1 MAKTGCNRASFL
13 KDLAH
18 EGSQT
23 AIKELQPTECSL
35 VSSLPELAD
44 KSIGMRIDRETLD
57 NFLLK
62 ETRTVA
68 EN

>member
-35 VSSLPELAD
+35 VS
-44 KSIGMRIDRETLD
+44 
-57 NFLLK
+57 FLSRNSQTKVLECALTEK
-62 ETRTVA
+62 LWIIFC
-68 EN
+68 